1 MCQKYYYLNLV
12 SSVPPFLPFFCS
24 KSQSRIPCY
33 FQSSWLLKYP
43 LIWVNFPVFSC
54 FLWGFPDGKRFTC
67 SSGDLGLIPRLGR
80 SPKGGNGNSSILPWE
95 IPWTGAWQATVHGV
109 AKESD
114 TTERLNSNIGH
125 KFEGT
130 QFNSIQSTWTQR
142 FILWIRICWFI
153 SSNCSN
159 FVLGSSS
166 SLVLASFSQV
176 PILHSFLFSFLFCLF
191 QSLSVSVHLPYFLR
205 LKDTPGSFYTILVPP
220 LEAAISLYSPDSFYG
235 RMLLRKIQAQGVFV
249 AIRMWLLLGL
259 STKLG
264 NKRICAKWCTH
275 AYLCILLYL

>member
-33 FQSSWLLKYP
+33 FHSSWLLRYP

-54 FLWGFPDGKRFTC
+54 FLWGFPDGKKFTC
-67 SSGDLGLIPRLGR
+67 SAGGLGLIPRLGR
-80 SPKGGNGNSSILPWE
+80 SPEGGNGNSSILPWE

-109 AKESD
+109 AKEWA
-114 TTERLNSNIGH
+114 TTKGLNSNIRH

-130 QFNSIQSTWTQR
+130 QFNPMQSTWTQR
-142 FILWIRICWFI
+142 FILWIRICWFV
-153 SSNCSN
+153 SSNCSS
-159 FVLGSSS
+159 FVLGE
-166 SLVLASFSQV
+166 
-176 PILHSFLFSFLFCLF
+176 LF
-191 QSLSVSVHLPYFLR
+191 QLSVGIFFTSPHLAFFSIFLPLLSFSVSVCLCAFSLLPETKRYTR
-205 LKDTPGSFYTILVPP
+205 LILYHPCPTPGS
-220 LEAAISLYSPDSFYG
+220 SPDSFYG

-259 STKLG
+259 STELG
-264 NKRICAKWCTH
+264 NTCICAKWCTH